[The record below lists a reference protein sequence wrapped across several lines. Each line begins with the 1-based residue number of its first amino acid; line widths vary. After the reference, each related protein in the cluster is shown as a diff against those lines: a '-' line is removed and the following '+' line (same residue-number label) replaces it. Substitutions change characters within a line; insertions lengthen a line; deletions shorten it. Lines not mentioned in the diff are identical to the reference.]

1 MTERDL
7 NISLR
12 KKETNEILNIYPLTK
27 SENVYLSDEDTLKT
41 YLKNQDS
48 LNSIFVND
56 SKKLKKIEDG
66 AQRNQNAISIIN
78 HNDQIYE
85 SDKENGSV
93 ELISG
98 DNVSIEIVG
107 SKIKFSVKERTIQK
121 ASANRDGLMSK
132 EDYTKLFNIEDV
144 TEKAF
149 NKQDEIQNK
158 LTEIEEYM
166 KQEIEPKQDI
176 DKNCFKPYKCEFWEY
191 CTR

>member
-1 MTERDL
+1 MTKRDL
-7 NISLR
+7 NVSLR

-66 AQRNQNAISIIN
+66 AQRNQNAISIIK

-93 ELISG
+93 MTP
-98 DNVSIEIVG
+98 
-107 SKIKFSVKERTIQK
+107 FSERFTLSTS
-121 ASANRDGLMSK
+121 SA
-132 EDYTKLFNIEDV
+132 
-144 TEKAF
+144 
-149 NKQDEIQNK
+149 
-158 LTEIEEYM
+158 
-166 KQEIEPKQDI
+166 
-176 DKNCFKPYKCEFWEY
+176 
-191 CTR
+191 